1 MAAGGFGVDSR
12 RGRRDLR
19 AGCRRHDHLDAPH
32 PLRRQHGR
40 CGALRH
46 ADPRADRRSGLQHRI
61 CRLSIRSGYAVRHRR
76 QARSRGQR
84 RGEIRCGG
92 SRRGG
97 RRRDLPDV
105 GHLCVRAG
113 RGAGDLHFLRCG
125 EPQRYED
132 RARGSDRVL
141 DQGHRGADR
150 SACHQ
155 AGVLSR
161 GRHRF
166 GRRPEDVRRGVQ
178 RRGRHFRLDVG
189 RRRQDRRG
197 AGRRRHEGCR
207 VDGRRYGRASVRRR
221 RCRQRAPDPELE
233 HGAAAL
239 RPHGRGFGDPRPDD
253 RRLVETD
260 GEKRCEGCLCGG
272 VRRRLQRN
280 AQKLPQYGG
289 RDAGCRRH
297 GGRCVR
303 RCRRCG
309 SRRRRRTCREL
320 RQYGVRHLERQCR
333 RQQDLGRRRGGR
345 NPGRGCRDGLYQ
357 RGRHLLFGR
366 NAQGQ
371 HGRHLHGR
379 RGRLGRRRGRE
390 LHHRGRQ
397 DDRPANYGR
406 LHELHRRHRRLGR
419 RLRDG
424 LHQQTAPFDLRQPS
438 GRRLPLCLCG
448 RRGRQVGRCAHR
460 LEEPRQS
467 DRHGDLQVRH
477 HGRHRRFGRRGCV
490 GRGQC
495 GCGFGSRKPRRGER
509 RAEREV
515 FRSPLRLCR
524 RHRGPAAHRRNA
536 HRQRRYD
543 QLGRRHDRTDG
554 V

>member
-1 MAAGGFGVDSR
+1 MVCRRRRDDARGQRRIHRRGDRQRRLQVARRCGDPFGGRFHLPDDGRSVGQHLHPRQGLFRGGPERRRGHRGRGQNPFEMGAGGFGVDSR
-12 RGRRDLR
+12 RSRRDLR

-76 QARSRGQR
+76 QARSRGRR

-105 GHLCVRAG
+105 GHLRVRAG

-239 RPHGRGFGDPRPDD
+239 RPHGRGFGDP
-253 RRLVETD
+253 
-260 GEKRCEGCLCGG
+260 
-272 VRRRLQRN
+272 
-280 AQKLPQYGG
+280 
-289 RDAGCRRH
+289 
-297 GGRCVR
+297 
-303 RCRRCG
+303 
-309 SRRRRRTCREL
+309 
-320 RQYGVRHLERQCR
+320 
-333 RQQDLGRRRGGR
+333 
-345 NPGRGCRDGLYQ
+345 
-357 RGRHLLFGR
+357 
-366 NAQGQ
+366 
-371 HGRHLHGR
+371 
-379 RGRLGRRRGRE
+379 
-390 LHHRGRQ
+390 
-397 DDRPANYGR
+397 
-406 LHELHRRHRRLGR
+406 
-419 RLRDG
+419 
-424 LHQQTAPFDLRQPS
+424 
-438 GRRLPLCLCG
+438 
-448 RRGRQVGRCAHR
+448 
-460 LEEPRQS
+460 
-467 DRHGDLQVRH
+467 
-477 HGRHRRFGRRGCV
+477 
-490 GRGQC
+490 
-495 GCGFGSRKPRRGER
+495 
-509 RAEREV
+509 
-515 FRSPLRLCR
+515 
-524 RHRGPAAHRRNA
+524 
-536 HRQRRYD
+536 
-543 QLGRRHDRTDG
+543 
-554 V
+554 